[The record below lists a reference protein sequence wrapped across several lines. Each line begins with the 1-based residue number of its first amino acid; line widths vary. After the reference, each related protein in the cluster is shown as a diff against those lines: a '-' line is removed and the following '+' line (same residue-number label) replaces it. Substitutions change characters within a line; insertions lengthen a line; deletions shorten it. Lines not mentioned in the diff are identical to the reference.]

1 MMSAARAER
10 SAAVPPEQ
18 SDILQRLQRLRR
30 LAHWMDGRFRV
41 PVIGVRFG
49 LDSILGL
56 VPGVGDT
63 ATAIISLATLHEARK
78 LGGSRWLL
86 ARMTANVLIDAG
98 VGSIPLLGDL
108 FDVYWKANEKNLEL
122 LEREIA
128 RQGLTSPDTNRRS
141 AEASPGGSES

>member
-1 MMSAARAER
+1 
-10 SAAVPPEQ
+10 
-18 SDILQRLQRLRR
+18 
-30 LAHWMDGRFRV
+30 MDGRFRV
-41 PVIGVRFG
+41 PMTGVRFG

-63 ATAIISLATLHEARK
+63 ATAIISLATLYEARN

-86 ARMTANVLIDAG
+86 ARMTANILVDAG

-108 FDVYWKANEKNLEL
+108 FDVYWKANEKNLRL

-128 RQGLTSPDTNRRS
+128 RRGSANLEAKSTSTEAPRS
-141 AEASPGGSES
+141 TPEP